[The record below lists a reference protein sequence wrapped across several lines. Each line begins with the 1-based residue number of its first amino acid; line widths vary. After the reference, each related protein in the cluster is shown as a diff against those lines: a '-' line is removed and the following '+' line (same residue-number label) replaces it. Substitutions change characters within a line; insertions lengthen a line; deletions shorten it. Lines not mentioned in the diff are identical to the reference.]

1 VVTKSAGPS
10 SVAPSPAP
18 EQDRPLR
25 SDARRNR
32 QRVLEAAESLFAAE
46 GVDVPVDEIA
56 ERAGVGVG
64 TLYRHFPTKE
74 VLFEAILVAR
84 VGEIAEDA
92 RQRLGAEDPGSAFF
106 GFVEH
111 LVAETARKRDLINAF
126 ATAGVELAVV
136 AAEAKKDLEA
146 ATTAL
151 LHAAQR
157 AGAVRPDVSAAL
169 VLSLIGATCMAA
181 DRPHPEVSPNEMLT
195 VVCDGLRTARGDSPP
210 QPTLAPRTTSP

>member
-1 VVTKSAGPS
+1 VATQPTGPRAVPS
-10 SVAPSPAP
+10 SEAPDR
-18 EQDRPLR
+18 ERPLR

-32 QRVLEAAESLFAAE
+32 QRVLEAAESLFASE

-92 RQRLGAEDPGSAFF
+92 RRRLGEGDPGTAFF

-111 LVAETARKRDLINAF
+111 LVAESARKRDLINAF
-126 ATAGVELAVV
+126 ATAGVELEVV
-136 AAEAKKDLEA
+136 AAEAKKELEA

-151 LHAAQR
+151 LHAAQG

-181 DRPHPEVSPNEMLT
+181 DRPHPEVSPSEMLT
-195 VVCDGLRTARGDSPP
+195 VVCDGLRSVRGGSP
-210 QPTLAPRTTSP
+210 QPTLALRTTSP

>member
-1 VVTKSAGPS
+1 MATQSPDARAVPS
-10 SVAPSPAP
+10 SEAP
-18 EQDRPLR
+18 ERERPLR
-25 SDARRNR
+25 ADARRNR
-32 QRVLEAAESLFAAE
+32 QRVLVAAESLFAAE

-74 VLFEAILVAR
+74 VLFEAILVER

-92 RQRLGAEDPGSAFF
+92 RRRLGSEDPGSAFF

-111 LVAETARKRDLINAF
+111 LVAESARKRDLINAF
-126 ATAGVELAVV
+126 ATAGVELEVV
-136 AAEAKKDLEA
+136 AAGAKKDLEA
-146 ATTAL
+146 AMTAL
-151 LHAAQR
+151 LIAAQK

-181 DRPHPEVSPNEMLT
+181 DRPNPEVSPSEMLT
-195 VVCDGLRTARGDSPP
+195 VVCDGLRSAQG
-210 QPTLAPRTTSP
+210 PTPKP